1 MLNISDYIICGLAIY
16 TPANITSRITTL
28 AIGWRIVNQGPN
40 INNNELCVM
49 QLQANT

>member
-1 MLNISDYIICGLAIY
+1 MLNISEYIICGLAIHK
-16 TPANITSRITTL
+16 PANITSRITTRRKAGGL
-28 AIGWRIVNQGPN
+28 LNQGPN